1 MRFNRVVMLAAAA
14 MLCFS
19 ALCAEAAPRV
29 DTNIF
34 KWVQSSSRI
43 NYFFN
48 QEQICFK
55 VKDGQVVDEFS
66 LRVNPCRPIPYYA
79 SRVHGIS
86 NAMVRNAPPFDVAL
100 QAFLEFAGD
109 SILVGH
115 NIHSF
120 DMKFICR
127 DAMRFWGQTVGNDYI
142 DTLPFARVRLR
153 GLRHHTLTSL
163 AEYYGINTDGA
174 HRALN
179 DCRMNQQIFEYLA
192 HGKLGVV

>member
-1 MRFNRVVMLAAAA
+1 MLANKIGRKLNSYVADYVVFD
-14 MLCFS
+14 LETTGTSVNKDSVVEIS
-19 ALCAEAAPRV
+19 AL
-29 DTNIF
+29 
-34 KWVQSSSRI
+34 
-43 NYFFN
+43 
-48 QEQICFK
+48 K

-66 LRVNPCRPIPYYA
+66 MLVNPGRPIPYYA

-86 NAMVRNAPPFDVAL
+86 NAMVRNEPPFDVAL

-153 GLRHHTLTSL
+153 GLRHYTLTCL
-163 AEYYGINTDGA
+163 AEYYGINTDGGV
-174 HRALN
+174 RALN
-179 DCRMNQQIFEYLA
+179 DCRMNQELC
-192 HGKLGVV
+192 G

>member
-1 MRFNRVVMLAAAA
+1 MLANKIGRKLNSYVADYVVFD
-14 MLCFS
+14 LETTGTSVNKDSVVEIS
-19 ALCAEAAPRV
+19 AL
-29 DTNIF
+29 
-34 KWVQSSSRI
+34 
-43 NYFFN
+43 
-48 QEQICFK
+48 K

-66 LRVNPCRPIPYYA
+66 MLVNPGRPIPYYA
-79 SRVHGIS
+79 SRVHGLS

-127 DAMRFWGQTVGNDYI
+127 DAMRFWGQAVGNDYI